1 MTAQTLDLLLLLVAV
16 DITVVAGRL
25 CKKLGVCMCAEA
37 VAYAADGTKQLH
49 LRVRTGVVAR
59 DSRLNASVILQVS
72 FLLRPAYVKP
82 ASDAL

>member
-1 MTAQTLDLLLLLVAV
+1 
-16 DITVVAGRL
+16 
-25 CKKLGVCMCAEA
+25 MCAEA

-82 ASDAL
+82 ASDTL